1 MKRKVNHG
9 IAEPGDRSIAING
22 SSGALDNITDKVLE
36 SVDDK
41 RIRSKPLRVNDLKHK
56 VFLIRQVASFLPRAR

>member
-22 SSGALDNITDKVLE
+22 SSGALDNITDKMLE
-36 SVDDK
+36 RVDDK
-41 RIRSKPLRVNDLKHK
+41 RIRSKPLPLM
-56 VFLIRQVASFLPRAR
+56 I